1 MSANLDFEFNFIKGL
16 LGKSTRKRW
25 RALFTS
31 QNGRKRFL
39 KKLYHDY
46 MFDDKYTI
54 ELTPSNLMPDDI
66 YDLLQNYGA
75 PDTCYIIAN
84 NVDMDTKTLNLRE
97 CLHYI
102 QGNFSEGWILCCVPG
117 SLLYYIGEAPY
128 NRFIVYKDT
137 D

>member
-54 ELTPSNLMPDDI
+54 ELTPSNLMPDVI
-66 YDLLQNYGA
+66 
-75 PDTCYIIAN
+75 
-84 NVDMDTKTLNLRE
+84 
-97 CLHYI
+97 
-102 QGNFSEGWILCCVPG
+102 
-117 SLLYYIGEAPY
+117 
-128 NRFIVYKDT
+128 
-137 D
+137 